1 MDARRGNRTGEPG
14 SRPEDDL
21 AHVVTERKAVGL
33 WRLLRGHRLAY
44 LVALLAVG
52 LAALARTGL
61 YYILRF
67 FVDRVLQDP
76 DLGWAIPWTAG
87 AFVLVALFQGGLTFL
102 SGRLAADT
110 AETIARRLRNYLFDH
125 IQRLP
130 FSYHDRMQTGELVQ
144 RATSDVDAVRRLFS
158 DQLIGVGQVGLL
170 FLVHFGALLYL
181 NVRLALLSVL
191 VVPVVVALSLHFF
204 RRMERVYQAYQD
216 QDAVVSDRLQENLT
230 GVRVVKAFARQDHE
244 IRRFDRENWRKYLRG
259 TQLIRL
265 HAIFWPTTDI
275 LCGLQMVG
283 GFYLGAQ
290 MVMEGTLT
298 VGTYLAYMGLVVQ
311 ILWPIRNMG
320 RLMAQISTGLV
331 SLDRVLE
338 ILREPRE
345 PLEDGRVRPPARLRG
360 EVRYEGVGFR
370 YPTAGI
376 PGEGRRSTSLAGDGG
391 PDREWVLRDITLH
404 VAPGQVVGILGAT
417 GSGKTTLVNLLPRF
431 YDYTEGRITLDGVE
445 LRDYPRRYL
454 RQQIGIVQQEPFLF
468 STTIRN
474 NITYGVGREVSDQE
488 VEAAARAAAI
498 HEVILSFP
506 QGYDTLVGER
516 GVTLSGGQKQ
526 RITIARTLLKDP
538 SILILDDALS
548 SVDTETEAAIRE
560 ALRRLMEGR
569 TTFIIAHRVQS
580 VVDADWILV
589 LDRGRIVEQGTHADL
604 MARQGIYRRVYEL
617 QVRMEAE
624 LEQEIRQAME
634 ASSLERLEDR
644 R

>member
-1 MDARRGNRTGEPG
+1 MDAMEAHPERQARRLH
-14 SRPEDDL
+14 SRPEDDDL
-21 AHVVTERKAVGL
+21 AHVVTDHKAVGL

-61 YYILRF
+61 YYVLRF

-76 DLGWAIPWTAG
+76 ELGWAIPWTAG
-87 AFVLVALFQGGLTFL
+87 AFVLVALLQGSLTFL

-130 FSYHDRMQTGELVQ
+130 FPYHDRMQTGELVQ

-158 DQLIGVGQVGLL
+158 EQLIGVGQVGLL

-181 NVRLALLSVL
+181 DRRLAVLSVL

-204 RRMERVYQAYQD
+204 RRLEQVYQAYQD

-230 GVRVVKAFARQDHE
+230 GVRVVKAFARQAYE
-244 IRRFDRENWRKYLRG
+244 RRRFDRENWQKYLQG
-259 TQLIRL
+259 TQLIRM

-311 ILWPIRNMG
+311 ILWPIRNLG
-320 RLMAQISTGLV
+320 RLMAHISTGLV
-331 SLDRVLE
+331 SLERVLE

-345 PLEDGRVRPPARLRG
+345 PLEAGRIRPPARLGG
-360 EVRYEGVGFR
+360 EICYQGVGFR
-370 YPTAGI
+370 YPGAQASGQ
-376 PGEGRRSTSLAGDGG
+376 
-391 PDREWVLRDITLH
+391 EWVLREITFRA
-404 VAPGQVVGILGAT
+404 APGQVVGILGAT
-417 GSGKTTLVNLLPRF
+417 GSGKTTLVNLLLRF

-445 LRDYPRRYL
+445 LRDYPRSYL
-454 RQQIGIVQQEPFLF
+454 RREIGLVQQEPFLF

-498 HEVILSFP
+498 HEGILAFP

-548 SVDTETEAAIRE
+548 SVDTETEAAIRG
-560 ALRRLMEGR
+560 ALRRLMQGR

-580 VVDADWILV
+580 VADADWILV
-589 LDRGRIVEQGTHADL
+589 MDRGRIVEQGTPAEL

-617 QVRMEAE
+617 QIRMEAE
-624 LEQEIRQAME
+624 LEQEIRQALE
-634 ASSLERLEDR
+634 AAPREGLEER